1 MTIKK
6 TEAGWLVD
14 AQPGGRGAKRVR
26 KTLKTLAEAKAYDA
40 WLKTQANQDNAWMPV
55 RRDLRRLSELIETW
69 HQHHGSVLRSGDDMR
84 RRLLAMAT
92 AMGNPVAD
100 KFTVTLFAE
109 YREQRLRSGISPN
122 NMNREHAYLRSV
134 FSELKRL
141 GHWKAENP
149 MSSLRQFK
157 IVERELTYLD
167 GEQIGRLLN
176 ALADG
181 RNQHARLIAKICLAT
196 GARWS
201 EAETLRIGQVKQ
213 GLIQYAKTKS
223 GKTRAIPI
231 DEDLYREIHAHHL
244 KYGKDGFVFDAAASA
259 FREAV
264 SRAQI
269 ELPDGQLTHV
279 LRHTFASHFM
289 INGGN
294 ILTLQR
300 VLGHASLAMTMRYAH
315 LSPDHLEE
323 AKRYNPLTHL
333 ARQNAAD
340 SKSVGSAE

>member
-6 TEAGWLVD
+6 TDAGWLVD
-14 AQPGGRGAKRVR
+14 VQPGGRGAKRVR

-40 WLKTQANQDNAWMPV
+40 WLKTQANQDNAWMPA
-55 RRDLRRLSELIETW
+55 RRDLRRLSDLIAAW
-69 HQHHGSVLRSGDDMR
+69 YQHHGSSLRSGDDMR
-84 RRLLAMAT
+84 RRLAAMAT
-92 AMGNPVAD
+92 AMRDPVAD
-100 KFTVTLFAE
+100 KFSVQTFAA
-109 YREQRLRSGISPN
+109 YRDERLKAGISAA

-141 GHWKAENP
+141 GQWKGDNP

-167 GEQIGRLLN
+167 NPQIIRLLHE
-176 ALADG
+176 LGEG
-181 RNQHARLIAKICLAT
+181 RNKHAKLIAKICLAT

-201 EAETLRIGQVKQ
+201 EAESLTIHQVKN
-213 GLIQYAKTKS
+213 GLIQYARTKS
-223 GKTRAIPI
+223 GKTRAVPVNQALF
-231 DEDLYREIHAHHL
+231 DEIHEHYRNHGA
-244 KYGKDGFVFDAAASA
+244 DGHIFESAASA
-259 FREAV
+259 FRKAID
-264 SRAQI
+264 RANI
-269 ELPDGQLTHV
+269 ALPDGQLTHV

-300 VLGHASLAMTMRYAH
+300 ILGHASLTMTMRYAH

-323 AKRYNPLTHL
+323 ARRFNPLSQMRTEP
-333 ARQNAAD
+333 D
-340 SKSVGSAE
+340 SRFTDVSA